1 MDGKNKTIFT
11 PPTHRHKRKDMDASD
26 FKRRQLRAI
35 EKRKRLKQLLLATLS
50 CIALVMVVA
59 VIAAYLLD

>member
-1 MDGKNKTIFT
+1 M
-11 PPTHRHKRKDMDASD
+11 RKDMDASD

-50 CIALVMVVA
+50 CIALAMVVA